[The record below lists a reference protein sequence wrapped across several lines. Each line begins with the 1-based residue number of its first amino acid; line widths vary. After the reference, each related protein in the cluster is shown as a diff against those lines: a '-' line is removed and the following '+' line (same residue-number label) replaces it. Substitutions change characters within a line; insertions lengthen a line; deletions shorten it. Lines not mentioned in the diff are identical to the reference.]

1 MSRLRME
8 ATAAEVTYLVSLTM
22 VPMMRVVMAAL
33 PVTVMG
39 VPATMAV
46 PGVGVV
52 PATGVASPVRM
63 MVLNTA
69 PVKETVARQA
79 SPVVPMIPSVSR
91 ARRPGR
97 NDNGGI
103 RGRIKVKATTARR
116 RLLAED
122 EHAETQDA
130 NAKSTNVHTNSF
142 TL

>member
-1 MSRLRME
+1 MSRLLME

-22 VPMMRVVMAAL
+22 VPMMRVVMAA
-33 PVTVMG
+33 M
-39 VPATMAV
+39 
-46 PGVGVV
+46 PGGGGV
-52 PATGVASPVRM
+52 PATGVTSPVRM

-91 ARRPGR
+91 ARRAGV